1 MSSHLH
7 SLAALLAYTN
17 AQGAENAEVDSG
29 GVLPPTV
36 NLADAIALFDSLP
49 LEMQEKWL
57 QYAERVCNPVR
68 L

>member
-1 MSSHLH
+1 MSLH
-7 SLAALLAYTN
+7 SCAALLAYTS

-36 NLADAIALFDSLP
+36 TLAGAVEHFDSLP
-49 LEMQEKWL
+49 LEMQEKWFA
-57 QYAERVCNPVR
+57 YAERFNELVR